1 MGLPRLPRCTHGG
14 LERLLPLP
22 LIPTDPL
29 FAPGRVE
36 FVEHVAEEVV
46 HVECDDEVVEHV
58 VVVDGVEPTV
68 VVLVAGGSGCTGNR
82 GGTSPLNS
90 RCSSS
95 RASSCCTGEDKSTL
109 RLWSSCCS
117 WRFRSHSRCRK
128 ASRGFC
134 DEGGLTTV
142 VLSLSTATSLLS
154 SQSLYWCWA
163 TTTVE
168 GGLGGRAGARRRCWI

>member
-1 MGLPRLPRCTHGG
+1 MGLPRLPRCAHGG

-22 LIPTDPL
+22 LIATDPL

-36 FVEHVAEEVV
+36 FVEEHVAEEVV
-46 HVECDDEVVEHV
+46 HVECDDEVVEQ
-58 VVVDGVEPTV
+58 VVVDGVEPAV
-68 VVLVAGGSGCTGNR
+68 VVLVAGASGCAGNR

-90 RCSSS
+90 RWSSF
-95 RASSCCTGEDKSTL
+95 RASSL

-117 WRFRSHSRCRK
+117 WRLRSHSRCRR

-154 SQSLYWCWA
+154 PQSLYWCSA
-163 TTTVE
+163 TTAAE